1 MSASVTSATS
11 AATTSGSSSFQCRA
25 IVETKVTTTSTSASI
40 SAAIG
45 RGSGSIRSAAEAAA
59 AAESSESETD
69 NNDETGTT
77 DKFLLLVDQLSLE
90 QPNHLS
96 IKDIGIILD
105 RLSSKIV
112 DVAMLERQVEATDT
126 HNWTIKATIRGEVMR
141 ELGVIYNSNYYAISE
156 HPSFSFVKELAS
168 AAAAGVTSSGHPGG
182 DHALPLEDVGL
193 DEDFDDVEAD
203 DPVDHRGIQ

>member
-1 MSASVTSATS
+1 M
-11 AATTSGSSSFQCRA
+11 
-25 IVETKVTTTSTSASI
+25 TTTAS
-40 SAAIG
+40 SAIG
-45 RGSGSIRSAAEAAA
+45 DALAGQIRSDPAAGAD
-59 AAESSESETD
+59 SSESETD
-69 NNDETGTT
+69 NNEETGTT

-90 QPNHLS
+90 QPHHLS

-168 AAAAGVTSSGHPGG
+168 AATTGQSGPGSG
-182 DHALPLEDVGL
+182 DIGLDDEGL
-193 DEDFDDVEAD
+193 DEDFDDVEPED
-203 DPVDHRGIQ
+203 QIDPRGVPIDPRGVQ